1 MTAQILMPEQNQR
14 KDDEVKKT
22 DSHVMMVIKDI
33 CVIFC
38 ILLQLEHSGDQIV
51 AACLNLYIAAL

>member
-1 MTAQILMPEQNQR
+1 MPDQNQK

-33 CVIFC
+33 YVIFW